1 VSYLTRDP
9 ALFRIAPALLLL
21 AACVVPSDQSDSVFV
36 TINSGS
42 AIVSRGGALTLQAR
56 AWRGSPDGSAVL
68 LGGTSF
74 VWSSSDSAIAG
85 VTPGPGGRAVVSGL
99 SSGMVVIRASAKDF
113 EDAAPV
119 EVGIR
124 VANTVEIDQ
133 VTPERVRFGEQVTVS
148 GVGLGKVER
157 VFLGDAPLIP
167 DSASF
172 TGDSTGIGSMRFWVA
187 YPASS
192 QRLLAVATEGFSAS
206 APDTTFVVPEDV
218 YERPDGLPAMVS
230 LDGPVVRQPDV
241 LFYNPALALELGS
254 EGDSLRFFR
263 SDTSTP
269 LTITIRT
276 ASPRTLGFEPSI
288 SPDGPSLFGPAWS
301 VGAQVQQCR
310 STIYNL
316 PSIPPDSVM
325 RVVEGSASSAF
336 RVGVSGPAAGYSI
349 VVRRGRPVPDS
360 RIAPDRFEPNDQCE
374 AADHN
379 SLDPDLRLDLAAS
392 FLSEVMTIDYPYDLD
407 WYHFSV
413 PEGASQLV
421 TIRTAALPF
430 GAADSSDV
438 GIYLLDRFETIAT
451 AAAPGSTETI
461 ALEVGA
467 GDYYL
472 VVADEAGVPT
482 RYALCIALGTACM
495 LPSAVALGDVQL
507 RPPASAATGAPKH
520 GESLAQK

>member
-1 VSYLTRDP
+1 MLV
-9 ALFRIAPALLLL
+9 LL

-42 AIVSRGGALTLQAR
+42 AVVSRGGALTLQAR
-56 AWRGSPDGSAVL
+56 AWRGSPDGSAVA

-74 VWSSSDSAIAG
+74 VWSSSDLTIAR
-85 VTPGPGGRAVVSGL
+85 VIAGPGGRAVVSGL
-99 SSGMVVIRASAKDF
+99 SSGNVLIRASARDF
-113 EDAAPV
+113 EEAAPV

-133 VTPERVRFGEQVTVS
+133 VTPKTVRFGEQVTVI

-157 VFLGDAPLIP
+157 VFLGDAPLVP

-172 TGDSTGIGSMRFWVA
+172 TGDSTGVGSMRFWVS

-192 QRLLAVATEGFSAS
+192 QRLLAVASEGFSAS

-218 YERPDGLPAMVS
+218 YERDGEPALIS
-230 LDGPVVRQPDV
+230 LDGPVVRRPDV
-241 LFYNPALALELGS
+241 LFYNPALAIEVGS
-254 EGDSLRFFR
+254 EGDSVRFVR
-263 SDTSTP
+263 SDTSTS

-276 ASPRTLGFEPSI
+276 TSPLTLGFESSI
-288 SPDGPSLFGPAWS
+288 SPDGPSLFGPGWRM
-301 VGAQVQQCR
+301 GTQVQECR
-310 STIYNL
+310 SRTFNA
-316 PSIPPDSVM
+316 PSIPPDSVV
-325 RVVEGSASSAF
+325 RVVEGPTSSAF

-379 SLDPDLRLDLAAS
+379 FLDPDLRLELAAS
-392 FLSEVMTIDYPYDLD
+392 ALSEVMTIDYPYDID

-413 PEGASQLV
+413 PEGGSQLV

-438 GIYLLDRFETIAT
+438 GLYLLDGFNTIAT
-451 AAAPGSTETI
+451 AAAQGSTETI
-461 ALEVGA
+461 ALEVSV

-472 VVADEAGVPT
+472 VVADEGGVPT
-482 RYALCIALGTACM
+482 RYALCIALGTACL
-495 LPSAVALGDVQL
+495 LPSSSVALGDVQL
-507 RPPASAATGAPKH
+507 RSPATAATGVPKH
-520 GESLAQK
+520 GDSLTQKRLRVP